1 LLAIYAV
8 TFGLPFF
15 TRGTYDPWWLAAG
28 LVIVVVFSVVRVWL
42 HQDPKEDRVGLPVT
56 SAGDR
61 HD

>member
-42 HQDPKEDRVGLPVT
+42 HQDIKTNDPDIRPHYRRG
-56 SAGDR
+56 
-61 HD
+61 